1 MIAGPPGGD
10 NPSAEQATIAV
21 AHGVIEAIEE
31 VRTRLGELAPTRQ
44 RLTLQPLTLP
54 SPLRGEGDRAS
65 DAGSGRRGPAPAC
78 GRS

>member
-44 RLTLQPLTLP
+44 RLT
-54 SPLRGEGDRAS
+54 R
-65 DAGSGRRGPAPAC
+65 
-78 GRS
+78 